1 MDSINEKYFYK
12 KSKQINTKFI
22 DILVFY
28 IYIISAII
36 TSIFV
41 VSEYRKTVIFY
52 GVIILVSVAFAA
64 LAQKSKTQFFF
75 NIFLFLSFL
84 VLFFVYGFRNF
95 SAIDDNSYIGIFN
108 NVAEIGWINQFL
120 STTMEPGYLIIN
132 QLVSAFTD
140 NYLVMQLIT
149 SFIPLFLFY
158 YGFNKYRHIISIPT
172 AVFFLC
178 TVLYFQMVSAGLVR
192 VFIGVSIVFIAL
204 DFVPKKKP
212 LKYIFLIVLASLFHY
227 SAFFMIVLS
236 YFAINKTNLS
246 KRASLTYITIFIA
259 SPFIFLFVAKFIV
272 PLLGKRYLSYG
283 FVEGIN
289 LNLSTFSTLP
299 IILLLL
305 FFYKHFFDIQKS
317 YFKLFVLTYALSL
330 IIFLFGEMAN
340 LGRLIFYAYTALIL
354 AASMITK
361 LLTEDSR
368 KPLYSGIIIPYGFL
382 YVYVTQFTLESHIP
396 YLFPYNNIF
405 FSI

>member
-158 YGFNKYRHIISIPT
+158 YGFKKYRHIISIPT

-192 VFIGVSIVFIAL
+192 MFIGVSIVFIAL

-330 IIFLFGEMAN
+330 IIFLFGEMVN